1 MNLELKN
8 VGKIN
13 NACIELNGI
22 TLVAGENNTGK
33 STIGKM
39 LFCVLHSFYKID
51 EQVREERTTAVHRL
65 LYNFVQEKSPAVA
78 VIGRK
83 SLHTIAKKLIVQKEA
98 YLSDKTL
105 LINDLKE
112 SHKAF
117 KQFQKDVSDQLA
129 DKICIYLKLKDDVI
143 RETILKKRLEA
154 EFAMRIGHLNNLTEK
169 TTVRLMIKGD
179 YIDFQIEQ
187 NERVYIN
194 HYLNLAKGIIYIDDP
209 FVLDDLKQSLYFAF
223 QKPYNHRSDLID
235 KIANE
240 KAASSFTLVDE
251 LVAKKKLEKILS
263 AMNEVC
269 DGNLSSDGGH
279 FIYRTDKLSGSLDMV
294 NLSTGMKSFII
305 LRQLLQNG
313 NIDENG
319 VIILDEP
326 EIHLHPEW
334 QLKFAECIV
343 LIQKEF
349 GVNILLTTHSPYFL
363 NAIEVYSDKYGI
375 EKKCNYY
382 LLDEKDG
389 QASVINATDHTEIIY
404 EKLAKPLQEL
414 ENLEYRNDTL

>member
-13 NACIELNGI
+13 HASIELNGVTVI
-22 TLVAGENNTGK
+22 AGENNTGK

-39 LFCVLHSFYKID
+39 LFCVFHSFHKIE
-51 EQVREERTTAVHRL
+51 EQVREERTVAVRRL
-65 LYNFVQEKSPAVA
+65 LYNFIQEKSSTHAVNNIKIHPI
-78 VIGRK
+78 VE
-83 SLHTIAKKLIVQKEA
+83 KLIAQKEA

-105 LINDLKE
+105 LINELKE
-112 SHKAF
+112 SYKVF
-117 KQFQKDVSDQLA
+117 EQFQEDELDQLA
-129 DKICIYLKLKDDVI
+129 DRICVFLKLEDDEI

-154 EFAMRIGHLNNLTEK
+154 EFAMRIGHLNHLKDNTV
-169 TTVRLMIKGD
+169 VRLTIKD
-179 YIDFQIEQ
+179 DNIDFQIEQ
-187 NERVYIN
+187 NERVCIN
-194 HYLNLAKGIIYIDDP
+194 HYLNLTKEIIYIDNP
-209 FVLDDLKQSLYFAF
+209 FILDDLNSIFFMLQNQYDHKG
-223 QKPYNHRSDLID
+223 DLLR
-235 KIANE
+235 KIENG
-240 KAASSFTLVDE
+240 KVASSFTLVDE

-263 AMNEVC
+263 AMNKVC
-269 DGNLSSDGGH
+269 DGDLTSDGGH
-279 FIYRTDKLSGSLDMV
+279 FIYKTDKLRGSLDMV
-294 NLSTGMKSFII
+294 NLSAGMKSFII

-363 NAIEVYSDKYGI
+363 NAIEVYSKKYGVDG
-375 EKKCNYY
+375 KCNYY
-382 LLDEKDG
+382 LIDEREG
-389 QASVINATDHTEIIY
+389 QTSVINATDHTEIIY
-404 EKLAKPLQEL
+404 EKLAKPL
-414 ENLEYRNDTL
+414 